1 METKQAARQEPSV
14 FALIVD
20 KLRYMDEAELKLAY
34 IKLFRKEL
42 EEEWKNITKEADFS
56 KVTDKEIQDAIQ
68 KERYGNQ

>member
-1 METKQAARQEPSV
+1 MEMKQDSKQEPSV

-34 IKLFRKEL
+34 VKLFREEL
-42 EEEWKNITKEADFS
+42 EEEWRNITNEADFS
-56 KVTDKEIQDAIQ
+56 TVSDSDIRDAIQ

>member
-1 METKQAARQEPSV
+1 MNTKQDIKQEPSV

-34 IKLFRKEL
+34 VKLFRKEL
-42 EEEWKNITKEADFS
+42 EEEWKNITGEVDFS
-56 KVTDKEIQDAIQ
+56 KITDKDIQDAIR